1 MATLGQ
7 FWDTSGDHLRAPKGS
22 DSGAACAMIDWWEDA
37 GIQYHLAIVK
47 AHNDEGDIAVQS
59 EVFIMAYYDDLHSE
73 LLSAFTDRRSD
84 VDEHAYDAA
93 RKGIPTGQ
101 GLIEDA
107 EQYLMVSA

>member
-7 FWDTSGDHLRAPKGS
+7 FLDTSGDHLRAPKGR
-22 DSGAACAMIDWWEDA
+22 DSNAACAMIDWWKDA

-47 AHNDEGDIAVQS
+47 AHNDEGDVSVRS
-59 EVFIMAYYDDLHSE
+59 EAFIMAYYNDLHSD
-73 LLSAFTDRRSD
+73 LWAAFTDRNGD

-93 RKGIPTGQ
+93 HEGIPTGQ

-107 EQYLMVSA
+107 DQYLMVLA